1 MLLIYRLR
9 KNLTIWHRQ
18 KGLQSFHRAV
28 EILDISI
35 SISISDRRFA
45 NQDVSAQT

>member
-35 SISISDRRFA
+35 SDRRFA